1 MLVLAHKSISC
12 LPAFFFF
19 FFSALK
25 YRYNVV
31 RRGTNRNHNK
41 CTSLSYDIVSIHSFI
56 HFLLN
61 KKPY

>member
-1 MLVLAHKSISC
+1 MLVLAHKSTSW
-12 LPAFFFF
+12 LLGGFF
-19 FFSALK
+19 ALK

-31 RRGTNRNHNK
+31 REGTNRNHNK
-41 CTSLSYDIVSIHSFI
+41 CTSLSYDIVSIYSFI